1 MRHSFRSSALFVV
14 FTACLLTSAFVF
26 PARSSGATPAQGD
39 DQTATKTTGAKTAH
53 SAKPKS
59 ASTSSSSEIK
69 ELKDAIA
76 AQQQQIQQLQ
86 QQIANRDQAI
96 QQVKNEAD
104 QDAAEAKQSAAT
116 AQQAAAAAAKAN
128 EYDAQDATAMSGL
141 HTSVVDLQTTTK
153 ATSDGLAEAKK
164 SLVTLEKPYKVPP
177 APTVVPAIAPAR
189 VLSLDPPKKEGL
201 TPGIMLGGV
210 TVTPYGFVKA
220 TMAYD
225 SLDPTG
231 DDFPRP
237 AFTAAD
243 TGPNNNPE
251 FHVKARATRIG
262 SRIEWPDV
270 SKNVTIT
277 GQIEADFEGNFSRAD
292 NRSVSSIRSNALQ
305 LRLAYGRI
313 DWNAKPNTDIFFE
326 AGQDWTIFGSSAL
339 MNLFETTFYG
349 AYWGNLYERAPQ
361 FRVGVVEKLGGS
373 RNWRLSPE
381 FAIMMPAEGNTPA
394 DAVTSAC
401 TTTAALAPAAGF
413 VTNCTNT
420 VVNGLGNQLGY
431 GERQGADW
439 GKPEIE
445 SRVVLQFQLD
455 KAPGVVPAQ
464 ILWSGFYTGRQATVL
479 ASAIP
484 LDTAKG
490 ADPKFYQT
498 AFPRGYDAISN
509 GYGNQLAVSLPTRW
523 FTVVASG
530 YEGADLRFFFAGE
543 TLSNYT
549 QAAGLTATANGISVD
564 RSSTV
569 VFGTNA
575 AGLAVAA
582 PQLPVRGYG
591 GFVQV
596 GFPLSRWFNANPK
609 GRNAGWQAYLE
620 YGIDAANANDFR
632 HAKDIGASGGG
643 PIKDTLKGVTVFY
656 KMNPWVQFGFE
667 EGKYQGWALPN
678 TSGVCTTKVAG
689 LPTCTSTDWR
699 SEFGP
704 IFTF

>member
-1 MRHSFRSSALFVV
+1 MRLSFRSSVLSVV
-14 FTACLLTSAFVF
+14 ATAFLLTSAFV
-26 PARSSGATPAQGD
+26 SISGAATPAQGD
-39 DQTATKTTGAKTAH
+39 DQTAKKTTTTKTTHAAK
-53 SAKPKS
+53 SKP
-59 ASTSSSSEIK
+59 AATSSSNEIR
-69 ELKDAIA
+69 ELKDAVA

-86 QQIANRDQAI
+86 QLIQNRDQAI
-96 QQVKNEAD
+96 QQVKTEAD

-128 EYDAQDATAMSGL
+128 DYDTQDAAAMSGL
-141 HTSVVDLQTTTK
+141 HTSVVDLETTTK
-153 ATSDGLAEAKK
+153 TNTEGLAAAQK
-164 SLVTLEKPYKVPP
+164 SLVKLEKPYQIPP
-177 APTVVPAIAPAR
+177 APTVVPAIAPVR
-189 VLSLDPPKKEGL
+189 VLALDPPKREGL

-210 TVTPYGFVKA
+210 TMTPYGFIKVTA
-220 TMAYD
+220 AYD

-237 AFTAAD
+237 AFTNAD
-243 TGPNNNPE
+243 TGPTNNAE
-251 FHVKARATRIG
+251 FHMKARASRVG
-262 SRIEWPDV
+262 SRFEWPDV
-270 SKNVTIT
+270 SKNITIT

-292 NRSVSSIRSNALQ
+292 NRNVSAIRSNALQ

-313 DWNAKPNTDIFFE
+313 DWNVKPNTDIFFE
-326 AGQDWTIFGSSAL
+326 AGQNFTIFGSSAL

-349 AYWGNLYERAPQ
+349 AYWGNVYERSPQ
-361 FRVGVVEKLGGS
+361 MRLGFVEKLGGS
-373 RNWRLSPE
+373 RNWKLSPE
-381 FAIMMPAEGNTPA
+381 VAIMMPSEGNLPA

-401 TTTAALAPAAGF
+401 TTSATL
-413 VTNCTNT
+413 TTTCTNT

-439 GKPEIE
+439 GKPEVE

-464 ILWSGFYTGRQATVL
+464 ILWSGFYTGRQATL
-479 ASAIP
+479 LSSAIP

-490 ADPKFYQT
+490 ADPKFYQN
-498 AFPRGYDAISN
+498 AFPRGYDATSN

-523 FTVVASG
+523 FTVVANG
-530 YEGADLRFFFAGE
+530 YTGADLRFFFGGE
-543 TLSNYT
+543 TLSNYN

-575 AGLAVAA
+575 AGQAVAA

-596 GFPLSRWFNANPK
+596 GFPISRWFNADPK
-609 GRNAGWQAYLE
+609 GRNAGWQAFVE
-620 YGIDAANANDFR
+620 YGIDAANASDFR
-632 HAKDIGASGGG
+632 HAKDIGAAGAG

-667 EGKYQGWALPN
+667 EGKYQGFALPN
-678 TSGVCTTKVAG
+678 TSGLCTTKVAG

>member
-1 MRHSFRSSALFVV
+1 M
-14 FTACLLTSAFVF
+14 
-26 PARSSGATPAQGD
+26 
-39 DQTATKTTGAKTAH
+39 
-53 SAKPKS
+53 
-59 ASTSSSSEIK
+59 
-69 ELKDAIA
+69 KDAIA

-86 QQIANRDQAI
+86 QQIQNRDQAL
-96 QQVKNEAD
+96 QQVKQETDQNAAD
-104 QDAAEAKQSAAT
+104 AKQAAVT
-116 AQQAAAAAAKAN
+116 AQQAAAAATKAN
-128 EYDAQDATAMSGL
+128 EYDTQDASAMSGL
-141 HTSVVDLQTTTK
+141 HTSVVDLEAGVK
-153 ATSDGLAEAKK
+153 ANTAGLDAAKK
-164 SLVTLEKPYKVPP
+164 SLVKLEKPYQVPA
-177 APTVVPAIAPAR
+177 APTVVPAIAPVR

-237 AFTAAD
+237 AFTNAD

-251 FHVKARATRIG
+251 FHVKARATRVG
-262 SRIEWPDV
+262 SRFEWPDA
-270 SKNVTIT
+270 SKNITIT

-292 NRSVSSIRSNALQ
+292 NRNVSSIRSNALQ

-313 DWNAKPNTDIFFE
+313 DWNVRPNTDIFFE
-326 AGQDWTIFGSSAL
+326 GGQDWTIFGSSAL

-349 AYWGNLYERAPQ
+349 AYWGNLYERSPQ
-361 FRVGVVEKLGGS
+361 FRLGLVQKLGGS

-381 FAIMMPAEGNTPA
+381 FAIMMPSEGNLPA
-394 DAVTSAC
+394 DAVTSSC
-401 TTTAALAPAAGF
+401 TTTAAL
-413 VTNCTNT
+413 TTTCTNT

-431 GERQGADW
+431 GERQGADYA
-439 GKPEIE
+439 KPQLE

-479 ASAIP
+479 ASAVP
-484 LDTAKG
+484 LDAAVG
-490 ADPKFYQT
+490 ADPKFYQK
-498 AFPRGYDAISN
+498 AFPRGVDNTSN

-543 TLSNYT
+543 TLSNYN
-549 QAAGLTATANGISVD
+549 QAGGLVATADGFSVD

-575 AGLAVAA
+575 AGQAVVA
-582 PQLPVRGYG
+582 PQRSVRGYG

-596 GFPLSRWFNANPK
+596 GLPLSRWFNADPK
-609 GRNAGWQAYLE
+609 GRNAGWQAYVE

-632 HAKDIGASGGG
+632 LAKGISTTAGGG

-667 EGKYQGWALPN
+667 EGKYQGFALPN
-678 TSGVCTTKVAG
+678 KAGICTTKVAG

>member
-1 MRHSFRSSALFVV
+1 MRHSFRSNLLSVAA
-14 FTACLLTSAFVF
+14 TAFLLSSAFVL
-26 PARSSGATPAQGD
+26 SSMAGTPVQGD
-39 DQTATKTTGAKTAH
+39 DQSANKTKTTHTAKSKTH
-53 SAKPKS
+53 
-59 ASTSSSSEIK
+59 STSGSSELK

-116 AQQAAAAAAKAN
+116 AQQAAAAAARAN
-128 EYDAQDATAMSGL
+128 EYDTQDATAMSGL
-141 HTSVVDLQTTTK
+141 HTSVVDLEAGVK
-153 ATSDGLAEAKK
+153 ANTAGLETAKK

-177 APTVVPAIAPAR
+177 APTVVPAIAPTR
-189 VLSLDPPKKEGL
+189 VLSLDPPKREGL

-210 TVTPYGFVKA
+210 TMTPYGFIKA
-220 TMAYD
+220 TAAYD

-237 AFTAAD
+237 AFTNAD
-243 TGPNNNPE
+243 TGPTNNAE
-251 FHVKARATRIG
+251 FHMKARASRVG
-262 SRIEWPDV
+262 SRFEWPDV
-270 SKNVTIT
+270 SKNITIT

-292 NRSVSSIRSNALQ
+292 NRNVSSIRSNALQ

-313 DWNAKPNTDIFFE
+313 DWNVRPNTDIFFE
-326 AGQDWTIFGSSAL
+326 GGQDWTIFGSSAM

-349 AYWGNLYERAPQ
+349 AYWGNLYERSPQ
-361 FRVGVVEKLGGS
+361 FRLGLVQKLGGS
-373 RNWRLSPE
+373 RNFKLSPE
-381 FAIMMPAEGNTPA
+381 FAIMMPSEGNLPA

-401 TTTAALAPAAGF
+401 TTSALL
-413 VTNCTNT
+413 VTTCTNT

-464 ILWSGFYTGRQATVL
+464 VLWSGFYSGRQATVL

-490 ADPKFYQT
+490 ADPKFYQN
-498 AFPRGYDAISN
+498 AFPRGYDATSN

-530 YEGADLRFFFAGE
+530 YQGADLRFFFAGE
-543 TLSNYT
+543 TLSNYN
-549 QAAGLTATANGISVD
+549 QAGGLTALANGISVD

-569 VFGTNA
+569 VFGTDA
-575 AGLAVAA
+575 ANLAVAA
-582 PQLPVRGYG
+582 PQRPVRGYG

-596 GFPLSRWFNANPK
+596 GLPLSRWFNADPK
-609 GRNAGWQAYLE
+609 GRNAGWQAYVE

-632 HAKDIGASGGG
+632 LAKGINAEAGGG

-667 EGKYQGWALPN
+667 EGKYQGYALPN
-678 TSGVCTTKVAG
+678 TKGVCTTKVAG

>member
-1 MRHSFRSSALFVV
+1 MRLSFRSSVLSVV
-14 FTACLLTSAFVF
+14 ATAFLLTSAFV
-26 PARSSGATPAQGD
+26 SSSSAATPAQGD
-39 DQTATKTTGAKTAH
+39 DQTAKKTTTTKTTHA
-53 SAKPKS
+53 AKPKP
-59 ASTSSSSEIK
+59 AATSSSSEIR
-69 ELKDAIA
+69 ELKDAVA

-86 QQIANRDQAI
+86 QLIQNRDQAI
-96 QQVKNEAD
+96 QQVKTEAD

-128 EYDAQDATAMSGL
+128 DYDTQDAVAMSGL
-141 HTSVVDLQTTTK
+141 HTSVVDLETTTK
-153 ATSDGLAEAKK
+153 ANAEGLAAAKK

-177 APTVVPAIAPAR
+177 APTVVPAIAPVR
-189 VLSLDPPKKEGL
+189 LLSIDPAKKEGL

-210 TVTPYGFVKA
+210 TVTPYGFIKVTA
-220 TMAYD
+220 AYD

-237 AFTAAD
+237 GFTAAD

-251 FHVKARATRIG
+251 FHVKARASRIG

-270 SKNVTIT
+270 SKNLTIT

-292 NRSVSSIRSNALQ
+292 NRNVSAIRSNALQ
-305 LRLAYGRI
+305 LRLAYGRL
-313 DWNAKPNTDIFFE
+313 DWNVKPNTDIFFE

-361 FRVGVVEKLGGS
+361 MRVGFIQKLGGT
-373 RNWRLSPE
+373 RNFKISPE
-381 FAIMMPAEGNTPA
+381 FAIMMPSEGNLPA
-394 DAVTSAC
+394 DAVTC
-401 TTTAALAPAAGF
+401 TAANITAG
-413 VTNCTNT
+413 TTCTI
-420 VVNGLGNQLGY
+420 VNGLGNQLGY

-439 GKPEIE
+439 ARPEVE

-464 ILWSGFYTGRQATVL
+464 IVWSGFYSGRQATVL
-479 ASAIP
+479 ASAVP
-484 LDTAKG
+484 TAFK
-490 ADPKFYQT
+490 T
-498 AFPRGYDAISN
+498 AFPRGVDASSN
-509 GYGNQLAVSLPTRW
+509 GYGNQLAVALPTRW
-523 FTVVASG
+523 VTVVASG
-530 YEGADLRFFFAGE
+530 YQGADLRFFFGGE
-543 TLSNYT
+543 TLSNYN
-549 QAAGLTATANGISVD
+549 QAAGLTGTATGFSVD

-569 VFGTNA
+569 IFGTNA
-575 AGLAVAA
+575 AGQSVVA
-582 PQLPVRGYG
+582 PQKSVRGYG
-591 GFVQV
+591 GFVQA
-596 GFPLSRWFNANPK
+596 GFPISRWFNAEPK
-609 GRNAGWQAYLE
+609 GRNAGWQAYVE

-632 HAKDIGASGGG
+632 FAKDIGAAGGG
-643 PIKDTLKGVTVFY
+643 PIKDTLKAVTVFY

-667 EGKYQGWALPN
+667 EGKYTGYALPN
-678 TSGVCTTKVAG
+678 NSGLCTTKVAG

>member
-1 MRHSFRSSALFVV
+1 MHHFFQSRVRSAAAASIILI
-14 FTACLLTSAFVF
+14 SAFVLM
-26 PARSSGATPAQGD
+26 PSSRAQSD
-39 DQTATKTTGAKTAH
+39 DQTTKKTTTTKATH
-53 SAKPKS
+53 SAK
-59 ASTSSSSEIK
+59 SSGSSELQQ
-69 ELKDAIA
+69 LKDAIA
-76 AQQQQIQQLQ
+76 AQQQQIQLMQ
-86 QQIANRDQAI
+86 QQIDSR
-96 QQVKNEAD
+96 
-104 QDAAEAKQSAAT
+104 DAAMRQMKQETDQNAAAAREAAAS
-116 AQQAAAAAAKAN
+116 AQQAAAAANKAN
-128 EYDAQDATAMSGL
+128 EYDTQDASAMGSL
-141 HTSVVDLQTTTK
+141 HSSVVDLQSATK
-153 ATSDGLAEAKK
+153 ANTDGLDQAKK
-164 SLVTLEKPYKVPP
+164 SLVKLEKPYQVPA
-177 APTVVPAIAPAR
+177 APTIVPAIAPVR

-243 TGPNNNPE
+243 TGPNNNAE

-262 SRIEWPDV
+262 SRIEWPDA
-270 SKNVTIT
+270 SKNIVVS

-292 NRSVSSIRSNALQ
+292 NRNVSSIRSNALQ

-313 DWNAKPNTDIFFE
+313 DWNVRPNTDIFFE
-326 AGQDWTIFGSSAL
+326 GGQDWTIFGSSAL

-349 AYWGNLYERAPQ
+349 AYWGNLYERSPQ
-361 FRVGVVEKLGGS
+361 FRLGLVEKLGGS

-381 FAIMMPAEGNTPA
+381 FAIMMPSEGNLPA

-401 TTTAALAPAAGF
+401 TTSTGL
-413 VTNCTNT
+413 VTTCTNT

-464 ILWSGFYTGRQATVL
+464 LLWSGFYTGRQATVL
-479 ASAIP
+479 ASAVP
-484 LDTAKG
+484 PDPSTAS
-490 ADPKFYQT
+490 PNFYKT
-498 AFPRGYDAISN
+498 AFPRGVDNVSN

-530 YEGADLRFFFAGE
+530 YQGADLRFFFAGE
-543 TLSNYT
+543 TLSNYN
-549 QAAGLTATANGISVD
+549 QAGGLINTADGFSVD

-569 VFGTNA
+569 VFGTNS
-575 AGLAVAA
+575 AGQAVVA
-582 PQLPVRGYG
+582 PQRPVRGYG

-596 GFPLSRWFNANPK
+596 GLPLSRWFNADPK
-609 GRNAGWQAYLE
+609 GRNAGWQAYFE

-632 HAKDIGASGGG
+632 LAKGINATTGGG
-643 PIKDTLKGVTVFY
+643 PIKDTLKGVTIFY

-667 EGKYQGWALPN
+667 EGKYQGFALPD
-678 TSGVCTTKVAG
+678 TKGVCTTKVAG
-689 LPTCTSTDWR
+689 LPSCTSTDWR